1 MACTLCGISVF
12 LLIAAI
18 FNADWANSDGW
29 REGLFLQCVDK
40 DISTPLPF
48 NQPIEMAGSDG
59 CHSRVKCN
67 QGKCIQEN
75 AAEEENADKPQ
86 KVKYGDKEIEVVE
99 YMPQYMKKV
108 LILLVIGLLLDIGGT
123 VFTGMGAKSDDK
135 EKIQRYNKLAII
147 LFVGSCKYY
156 R

>member
-99 YMPQYMKKV
+99 YMPEYMKKV
-108 LILLVIGLLLDIGGT
+108 LILLVIGL
-123 VFTGMGAKSDDK
+123 
-135 EKIQRYNKLAII
+135 
-147 LFVGSCKYY
+147 
-156 R
+156 